1 MLVLSR
7 KINETVIIDGQ
18 IEFEVL
24 KVKGNS
30 VTLGITAPSTVKILR
45 GEISPFEIEKKTS
58 EIVLE
63 SVETCDVEQGN
74 PLANPTVISRC
85 R

>member
-7 KINETVIIDGQ
+7 KMNETVVIDGQ

-24 KVKGNS
+24 KVKGNR

-45 GEISPFEIEKKTS
+45 GEVSPFEIEKKTS

-63 SVETCDVEQGN
+63 SVETCVVEQGISL
-74 PLANPTVISRC
+74 PNPTVISHC